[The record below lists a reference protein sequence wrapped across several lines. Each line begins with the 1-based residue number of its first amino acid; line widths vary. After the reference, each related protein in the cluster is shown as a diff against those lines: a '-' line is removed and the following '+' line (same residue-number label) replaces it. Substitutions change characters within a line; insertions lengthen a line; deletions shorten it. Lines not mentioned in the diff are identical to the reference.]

1 MPVIPIIIAVAAS
14 STAATVAT
22 GVAVAGT
29 AFFGSAAVAAAKE
42 IYDEGNISKGRREGE
57 STTAAKYSMELEKI
71 TNALEEASKKLNN
84 LEDTEEFFKLIIAL
98 TAVGLATAS
107 ADGLITSDELMNLD
121 EFVTGIA
128 HSNLPPHVR
137 DTITKL
143 KENPPN
149 FRTALQYVYQLKN
162 VDKELFE
169 AVIVVIARSDD
180 NFSKEEVALL
190 EAFRRGGLNF

>member
-14 STAATVAT
+14 STVATVAT

-29 AFFGSAAVAAAKE
+29 AVVGSAAVVAAKE
-42 IYDEGNISKGRREGE
+42 MYDEDKIEKGRMEGE
-57 STTAAKYSMELEKI
+57 RTTSAKYALELSKI
-71 TNALEEASKKLNN
+71 TCALEDASKKLNN

-98 TAVGLATAS
+98 SAVGLATAS
-107 ADGLITSDELMNLD
+107 ADGRISSDELMNLD
-121 EFVTGIA
+121 EFVSGIT
-128 HSNLPPHVR
+128 HSNLPAHVR
-137 DTITKL
+137 DSITKL

-162 VDKELFE
+162 FDKSLFE

-180 NFSKEEVALL
+180 NFSAEEESLL
-190 EAFRRGGLNF
+190 EAFRRAA